1 MKVSLLGSS
10 GKMGKSMIELA
21 HDDPGV
27 SIANALVRPDSK
39 YLGKDVGEE
48 HFNKRS
54 GLKFCAFPKENFD
67 IFIDF
72 STNNQ
77 LEEKIELYKKFG
89 KPLLFCSTGLNKD
102 EELKIKQLS
111 SSFPVF
117 YAPNTSLVLN
127 YLTNM
132 AKKVST
138 SLDFSEIIIEEQHH
152 KSKIDTPS
160 GTAKEIAESLHIDAN
175 NILSKREGSSG
186 NYHKIIFKNRN
197 EEIQISHFGLNRKL
211 YAEGAINIAKWF
223 YQKPKN
229 LYHMQTLIKEIYE

>member
-10 GKMGKSMIELA
+10 GKMGKSLIELA
-21 HDDPGV
+21 HNDPSV
-27 SIANALVRPDSK
+27 SITNALVRPDSI

-54 GLKFCAFPKENFD
+54 GLTFCAFPDENFD

-72 STNNQ
+72 STNNR

-89 KPLLFCSTGLNKD
+89 KPLLFCGTGLSKD

-117 YAPNTSLVLN
+117 YAPNTSLALN
-127 YLTNM
+127 YLMNM

-152 KSKIDTPS
+152 KSKVDTPS
-160 GTAKEIAESLHIDAN
+160 GTAKEIAESLDIDPN
-175 NILSKREGSSG
+175 NILSKREGNSG

>member
-10 GKMGKSMIELA
+10 GKMGKSIIELA
-21 HDDPGV
+21 HNDPDI
-27 SIANALVRPDSK
+27 SITNALVRQDSK
-39 YLGKDVGEE
+39 NLDKDAGEE

-54 GLKFCAFPKENFD
+54 GLKFSSFPKEDFD

-72 STNNQ
+72 STNNR

-89 KPLLFCSTGLNKD
+89 KPLLFCGTGISKD

-117 YAPNTSLVLN
+117 YAPNTSLALN
-127 YLTNM
+127 YLINI
-132 AKKVST
+132 AKKVSM
-138 SLDFSEIIIEEQHH
+138 SLKFSEVVIEELHH

-160 GTAKEIAESLHIDAN
+160 GTAKEIAESLDLDSN
-175 NILSKREGSSG
+175 NILSKREGNSG
-186 NYHKIIFKNRN
+186 NYHKIIFKNKN
-197 EEIQISHFGLNRKL
+197 EEIQISHFGFNREL

>member
-10 GKMGKSMIELA
+10 GKMGKAMIELA
-21 HDDPGV
+21 HNDPSV
-27 SIANALVRPDSK
+27 SITNALVRSGSK
-39 YLGKDVGEE
+39 YLGKDVGEA
-48 HFNKRS
+48 HFNERF
-54 GLKFCAFPKENFD
+54 GLKFSTFPKEDFD

-72 STNNQ
+72 STNNL
-77 LEEKIELYKKFG
+77 LEEKIELYKTFG
-89 KPLLFCSTGLNKD
+89 KPLLFCGTGISKD
-102 EELKIKQLS
+102 EEFKIKQLS

-117 YAPNTSLVLN
+117 YAPNTSLALN
-127 YLTNM
+127 YLMNM

-138 SLDFSEIIIEEQHH
+138 SLDFSEIVIEEKHH
-152 KSKIDTPS
+152 KSKVDTPS
-160 GTAKEIAESLHIDAN
+160 GTAKEIAESLDIDPK

-186 NYHKIIFKNRN
+186 NYHKIIFKNKN
-197 EEIQISHFGLNRKL
+197 EEIHISHFGLNRKL

>member
-1 MKVSLLGSS
+1 MKISLLGSS
-10 GKMGKSMIELA
+10 GKMGKSIIELSNN
-21 HDDPGV
+21 DPD
-27 SIANALVRPDSK
+27 ILITNALVRPDSK
-39 YLGKDVGEE
+39 YLDKDAGEE

-54 GLKFCAFPKENFD
+54 GLKFSAFPKEDFD

-72 STNNQ
+72 STNNRF
-77 LEEKIELYKKFG
+77 EEKIELYKNFE
-89 KPLLFCSTGLNKD
+89 KPLLFCGTGVTKD

-111 SSFPVF
+111 SNLPVF

-127 YLTNM
+127 YLMNI
-132 AKKVST
+132 AKKIST
-138 SLDFSEIIIEEQHH
+138 SLDFSEILIEEQHH

>member
-1 MKVSLLGSS
+1 MKISLLGSS
-10 GKMGKSMIELA
+10 GKMGKSIIELSNN
-21 HDDPGV
+21 DPD
-27 SIANALVRPDSK
+27 ILITNALVRPDSK
-39 YLGKDVGEE
+39 YLDKDAGEE

-54 GLKFCAFPKENFD
+54 GLKFSAFPKEDFD

-72 STNNQ
+72 STNNRF
-77 LEEKIELYKKFG
+77 EEKIELYKNFG
-89 KPLLFCSTGLNKD
+89 KPLLFCGTGVTKD

-111 SSFPVF
+111 SNLPVF

-127 YLTNM
+127 YLMNI
-132 AKKVST
+132 AKKIST
-138 SLDFSEIIIEEQHH
+138 SLDFSEILIEEQHH

-160 GTAKEIAESLHIDAN
+160 GTAKEIAEILGLDSN

-186 NYHKIIFKNRN
+186 NYHKIIFKNKN
-197 EEIQISHFGLNRKL
+197 EEIQISHFGLNRKV

>member
-10 GKMGKSMIELA
+10 GKMGKSIIELA
-21 HDDPGV
+21 QNDPGI
-27 SIANALVRPDSK
+27 SITNALVRPNSK
-39 YLGKDVGEE
+39 NLGKDVGEE

-54 GLKFCAFPKENFD
+54 GLKFIAFPEEDFD

-72 STNNQ
+72 STNNR
-77 LEEKIELYKKFG
+77 LEEKIELYKNFR
-89 KPLLFCSTGLNKD
+89 KPLLFCSTGISKD

-111 SSFPVF
+111 SSLPVF
-117 YAPNTSLVLN
+117 YAPNTSLALN
-127 YLTNM
+127 YLMNM

-160 GTAKEIAESLHIDAN
+160 GTAKEIAKSLDIDSN

-186 NYHKIIFKNRN
+186 NYHRIIFKNKN
-197 EEIQISHFGLNRKL
+197 EEIHISHFGLNRKL